1 MQQTITHEFVDVL
14 IVDLKPARF
23 NPTKRT
29 LPKNL
34 GGLISFIVQNGMPV
48 PIVVTEDMEV
58 GDGHRRLACA
68 KSLGWETVPTVVWR
82 GKTAE
87 EIWSILNAHQ
97 MNMTPAQWLEAVVC
111 GMSVDQPEIP
121 RKLANLIRE
130 MIDTLDEE
138 LVWRIVEDGRS
149 PDILSTAK
157 FVNRK
162 IGWED
167 KGEQLSKT
175 VQWLLDFSASFKV
188 RQVISG
194 DYDLDVV
201 ADCIDNHRDFE
212 FEIVPK

>member
-1 MQQTITHEFVDVL
+1 MQPIVAHEFVD
-14 IVDLKPARF
+14 ISISDLKPAKF
-23 NPTKRT
+23 NPTRRT

-34 GGLISFIVQNGMPV
+34 AGLMGSIAQNGMPV
-48 PIVVTEDMEV
+48 PIVITEDYEV

-68 KSLGWETVPTVVWR
+68 KNLGWEKVPVVVWR
-82 GKTAE
+82 GKTSE

-111 GMSVDQPEIP
+111 GMSIEQPEIP
-121 RKLANLIRE
+121 RRLANLIRE
-130 MIDTLDEE
+130 MVDTLDDEMI
-138 LVWRIVEDGRS
+138 WRIVEDGRS

-162 IGWED
+162 IGRD
-167 KGEQLSKT
+167 DTGESLAKT
-175 VQWLLDFSASFKV
+175 VKWLLDYSASFKV

-194 DYDLDVV
+194 DYDLEVI
-201 ADCIDNHRDFE
+201 AECIDEGRDFD

>member
-1 MQQTITHEFVDVL
+1 MQQTIMHEFVEAPIDSL
-14 IVDLKPARF
+14 RPAKF

-29 LPKNL
+29 MSKNL
-34 GGLISFIVQNGMPV
+34 GGLMSSIAQNGMPV
-48 PIVVTEDMEV
+48 PIVVTENSEV

-68 KSLGWETVPTVVWR
+68 KALGWSTVPVVVWR
-82 GKTAE
+82 GRTAE
-87 EIWSILNAHQ
+87 EIWSTLNAHQ

-111 GMSVDQPEIP
+111 GMSVEQPEIP

-130 MIDTLDEE
+130 MIDTLDAD
-138 LVWRIVEDGRS
+138 LVWKIVEDGRS

-162 IGWED
+162 IGWAD
-167 KGEQLSKT
+167 NGEQLAKT

-201 ADCIDNHRDFE
+201 ADCIDNGRDFE